1 MQARSKKLNRL
12 MRFSPRALENKTD
25 AILVSRRLSN
35 KRQAGEYLAEA
46 AQRASCAGPGRLPI
60 TIMPRRPTPPTPE
73 LVLMAETLKTFAS
86 LLRSLVML
94 ALLGLVSAAGWFGY
108 QAVTWRSTLEAE
120 LQKRDA
126 EVGRLSGQVAEQTQQ
141 IEQLDLSL
149 RLLKRDHRL
158 ARISVLDQHETPD
171 KKLMTKIRFVELDD
185 ENRPIDKPRDFTLE
199 GDVVY
204 VEAWIVKYLDQHV
217 EKGDPARG
225 TSICL
230 FKRLYGE
237 FQEPSAGFA
246 LDSARSRPA
255 AYSNGAEMPEFER
268 EIWERFWD
276 YANEPDKAQR
286 AGIRAAHGEAPFVKL
301 RPGKS
306 YLIDLRAS
314 DGLTIR
320 TEETP
325 PAEEKPL

>member
-1 MQARSKKLNRL
+1 
-12 MRFSPRALENKTD
+12 
-25 AILVSRRLSN
+25 
-35 KRQAGEYLAEA
+35 
-46 AQRASCAGPGRLPI
+46 
-60 TIMPRRPTPPTPE
+60 
-73 LVLMAETLKTFAS
+73 MAETLKTFVS
-86 LLRSLVML
+86 LLRSLVLL
-94 ALLGLVSAAGWFGY
+94 ALLGVVSFAGWFGY
-108 QAVTWRSTLEAE
+108 QTVTSRSTLEAE

-126 EVGRLSGQVAEQTQQ
+126 EVGRLNGQLAAQTEQ

-158 ARISVLDQHETPD
+158 AHITVIDQRETPE
-171 KKLMTKIRFVELDD
+171 KKQMTKIGFVEVDD
-185 ENRPIDKPRDFTLE
+185 DDRPIDKPREFTIE

-237 FQEPSAGFA
+237 YQEPSEGFV

-255 AYSNGAEMPEFER
+255 AYSNGVEMPQFER

-276 YANEPDKAQR
+276 FANDPDKAQR

-301 RPGKS
+301 RPGKT
-306 YLIDLRAS
+306 YLVELRAS
-314 DGLTIR
+314 DGLTIK
-320 TEETP
+320 TKDTP
-325 PAEEKPL
+325 PADGKQL